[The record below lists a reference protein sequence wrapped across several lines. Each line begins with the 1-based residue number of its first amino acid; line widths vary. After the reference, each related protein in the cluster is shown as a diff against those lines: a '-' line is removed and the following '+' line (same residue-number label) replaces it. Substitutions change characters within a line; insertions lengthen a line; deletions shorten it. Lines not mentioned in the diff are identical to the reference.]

1 MHKVLAILAT
11 ALVVVTFA
19 LPIANA
25 LAHRSGS
32 WAGLRSQVARR
43 IGMGTLHLAHF
54 DTDVRPSRWQR
65 RAMSP
70 KLFSF
75 YMLADE
81 SGAVT
86 LAQAKLN
93 AADDVD
99 RMVIDEFR
107 KSSFLLDS
115 MPFDDVVNPAGG
127 GATLTYGYQRLITQ
141 PTAAPRAINAEYVP
155 QEVTRQQYVVD
166 LKPFGGSYQIDRV
179 LADIGPAAAS
189 EVALQNSQKI
199 KAARSLFHDLAINGD
214 SAVDANQFDGL
225 NKALVGTTTEFGA
238 AAGPPYIDLST
249 SALRDSNGNAFIDLF
264 EEMLGSL
271 NERPDVIATNSKGR
285 GLLVSL
291 ARRMGYK
298 TAGEDAFGRKI
309 ETYDGI
315 PIVDLGDKP
324 GSANPIVPVYTSGAV
339 TGMIDIYAVHFGI
352 ADGFHGVSRA
362 GAPLVQN
369 WLPDFTTAGAVKTG
383 EVEMVAAVA
392 LKASK
397 AAGVLRRIK
406 VQ

>member
-1 MHKVLAILAT
+1 MHKATAYALT
-11 ALVVVTFA
+11 ALVVLTFLA
-19 LPIANA
+19 PFANA
-25 LAHRSGS
+25 MALRAGS
-32 WAGLRSQVARR
+32 WRQLGKNL
-43 IGMGTLHLAHF
+43 LHAAHF
-54 DTDVRPSRWQR
+54 DREANPSRWQR
-65 RAMSP
+65 RSMSP
-70 KLFSF
+70 GLGSF
-75 YMLADE
+75 WMMADE

-99 RMVIDEFR
+99 RAVIDEFR
-107 KSSFLLDS
+107 KSSFLLDA

-141 PTAAPRAINAEYVP
+141 PTAGFRAINSEYTP
-155 QEVTRQQYVVD
+155 AEVTRQQYTVD

-189 EVALQNSQKI
+189 EVALQSQQKI
-199 KAARSLFHDLAINGD
+199 KAARSLFHHAAINGD
-214 SAVDANQFDGL
+214 SAVDANSFDGL
-225 NKALVGTTTEFGA
+225 DKALVGTTTEFGA
-238 AAGPPYIDLST
+238 AAGPPYIDLS
-249 SALRDSNGNAFIDLF
+249 SSSLRDSNGNAFVDLF
-264 EEMLGSL
+264 EEMLGALS
-271 NERPDVIATNSKGR
+271 ERADAILTNSKGR

-291 ARRMGYK
+291 ARRLGYK
-298 TAGEDAFGRKI
+298 TQGEDAFGRKI
-309 ETYDGI
+309 DSYDGI
-315 PIVDLGDKP
+315 PIVDLGDRP
-324 GSANPIVPVYTSGAV
+324 GSSTPIIPVYTLTAPDPDV

-369 WLPDFTTAGAVKTG
+369 WLPDFSTSGAVKTG

-392 LKASK
+392 LKHTK
-397 AAGVLRRIK
+397 AAGVVRRIK

>member
-1 MHKVLAILAT
+1 MQRATAIALT
-11 ALVVVTFA
+11 ALVVLTFLA
-19 LPIANA
+19 PIANA
-25 LAHRSGS
+25 LALRAGS
-32 WAGLRSQVARR
+32 WRQLGKNL
-43 IGMGTLHLAHF
+43 LHAAHF
-54 DTDVRPSRWQR
+54 DREANPSRWQR
-65 RAMSP
+65 RSMSAG
-70 KLFSF
+70 LGSF
-75 YMLADE
+75 WMMADE

-99 RMVIDEFR
+99 RAVIDEFR

-155 QEVTRQQYVVD
+155 QEVTRQQYTVD

-179 LADIGPAAAS
+179 LADIGPAAAA

-238 AAGPPYIDLST
+238 AAGPPYIDMST
-249 SALRDSNGNAFIDLF
+249 SALKDSNGNAFVDIL

-271 NERPDVIATNSKGR
+271 NERPDVLLTNTKGR
-285 GLLVSL
+285 ALLVSI
-291 ARRMGYK
+291 ARRLGYK

-309 ETYDGI
+309 ESYDGV
-315 PIVDLGDKP
+315 PIVDLGNKP
-324 GSANPIVPVYTSGAV
+324 GTNNPIIPIYTAGAV
-339 TGMIDIYAVHFGI
+339 TGHTDIYAVHFGI

-369 WLPDFTTAGAVKTG
+369 WLPDFSTSGAVKTG

-397 AAGVLRRIK
+397 AAGVVRRIK